1 MSKTKLLCSLYLLI
15 AFISQPLCSEI
26 KDYFPYKVG
35 PSASNYGTTGILEL
49 PNARFMEEASLRL
62 NFSSSYPYE
71 YTSLTASPFKW
82 LEATYRYTEI
92 KNQQYGPSSY
102 SGNQSLKDKGFDLK
116 IGLLEESYF
125 RPSLALG
132 LRDVGGTGL
141 FSSEYIVA
149 TKNFNNL
156 DFSLGMGFGLLGF
169 EGGIDNPFKSIS
181 DSFLNRIIESS
192 EGGSFSYKSWFSGE
206 ASIFGGIEYDLNRQG
221 LRLKLEYDTS
231 KPDARGVVDKV
242 DTRFNFG
249 LNYHLSESLN
259 LSASID
265 RGNQFR
271 LAFTLKGN
279 FLRDTL
285 SKPSPKNV
293 IKLSQEQQSKIKIN
307 KEIFFRSVN
316 KSLRDEEI
324 YIQAANLKDAKV
336 DVAIATERFYSL
348 TRAAGRATRVVSA
361 LSPDDTEEINIHFM
375 NGDMEVAILSL
386 NKDEFDKAD
395 SFIGSENE
403 LLARSQLTS
412 ASHEPLYQQA
422 EFIPDVT
429 FPEFKWSMSPS
440 VRHQIGGPEGFY
452 LGALVWST
460 DMTLKFRRNFTFY
473 TSFGINLYDTFND
486 FNNPSYSSIPKVRS
500 DIQRYL
506 DEGKNHI
513 QRMQLE
519 YFASP
524 YKDIF
529 LRLDLGLFEEM
540 FGGYGGELLY
550 RPFNKRTAF
559 GLSVHRVKQRGFDQR
574 FAFRD
579 YETTTGHFSIYQDL
593 PKGINAHMSLG
604 KYLAGDKGI
613 TLDLSRRFKTGFVLG
628 VFASKTNLSA
638 EEFGEGSFDKG
649 FYVSVPTKLFFTE
662 YTTGHISFGL
672 HPLTKDGAAILNTRN
687 ALFSILGDS
696 NSASITRDWDY
707 LLD

>member
-1 MSKTKLLCSLYLLI
+1 VSKTKLLCSLNLLI
-15 AFISQPLCSEI
+15 AFIGQPLHSEI

-35 PSASNYGTTGILEL
+35 PSASNYGNTGILEL

-132 LRDVGGTGL
+132 LRDIAGTGL

-149 TKNFNNL
+149 TKNFNNF
-156 DFSLGMGFGLLGF
+156 DFSIGMGFGLLGF

-181 DSFLNRIIESS
+181 DSFLNRMSGSS

-231 KPDARGVVDKV
+231 NPDARGVVDKV

-271 LAFTLKGN
+271 IAFTLKGN

-285 SKPSPKNV
+285 SKPGPKNV

-307 KEIFFRSVN
+307 KDIFYRSVN

-324 YIQAANLKDAKV
+324 YIQAANLKDEKV
-336 DVAIATERFYSL
+336 DVAIASERFYSM

-395 SFIGSENE
+395 GFIGSENE

-412 ASHEPLYQQA
+412 ASHAPLYRQA

-452 LGALVWST
+452 LGALIWST

-473 TSFGINLYDTFND
+473 TSFGINIYDTFD
-486 FNNPSYSSIPKVRS
+486 GFNNPSYSSIPKVRS

-559 GLSVHRVKQRGFDQR
+559 GLSAHRVKQRGFDQR